1 MGVPFA
7 KIEELIEVCK
17 QVDIKVY
24 EDDWDKRIHV
34 RDIQHTLQKLIDDEM
49 EELNNMAKR
58 FIEEGSHWDHEFVKN
73 DLNEVSEEYDRVKKE
88 RKKEDW
94 PHGI

>member
-17 QVDIKVY
+17 KVDEKVY

-34 RDIQHTLQKLIDDEM
+34 RDIGATLQKLIDDELAEL
-49 EELNNMAKR
+49 EEIAQR
-58 FIEEGSHWDHEFVKN
+58 FRDFETESIFLKD
-73 DLNEVSEEYDRVKKE
+73 DVSEEYNRVREEMKKA
-88 RKKEDW
+88 DW
-94 PHGI
+94 PHGL

>member
-17 QVDIKVY
+17 QVDEKVY

-34 RDIQHTLQKLIDDEM
+34 RDIGATLQKLIDDELAEL
-49 EELNNMAKR
+49 EEIAQR
-58 FIEEGSHWDHEFVKN
+58 FRDFEAESIFLKD
-73 DLNEVSEEYDRVKKE
+73 DVSEEYSRVREEMKKA
-88 RKKEDW
+88 DW
-94 PHGI
+94 PHGL